1 LYVAPKPSEMFSDAS
16 TGTAVAERFEAYK
29 AAMRDSHARSD
40 QGDLR
45 FVPEQGIVKV
55 GQATQA
61 AARLDTI
68 TKGLS
73 ADAAASMQGDLD
85 ALKTMLA
92 DLSKDWTTTNPNNSP
107 GLVPYDLEAPAKLI
121 VPRVTPLR
129 NSLPRNNS
137 GKGNAREFRRIT
149 GWTNSGT
156 GGIADAMAFFNS
168 ESVSNTF
175 GGVTGLRRPNKI
187 TYASDTKTASYVEQ
201 GLSDSVTFKAQFA
214 GQGFDDIRQLSQTAL
229 LWASMGAE
237 ERALLFGRGASGK
250 GYAGA
255 VAAPTISAVGAN
267 TGGAITNGTYRV
279 IVTARAGGGESV
291 VSNEV
296 TATTT
301 GTGTITVTVT
311 SEPTGA
317 LGYNLYVSQAGG
329 GASSETFQTSFVG
342 NTFVLTTQPTNTGA
356 AIPGAD
362 STSNANGYDG
372 FLTVLAD
379 PTQSGYVKRVNA
391 SVTSDDPWQQAFMTL
406 YGAAIQPGGGANGDK
421 RLADPDEIW
430 VDGGIRKKLG
440 DFLKGTATS
449 SNYRIA
455 FDIGPSGHAIGE
467 VVNGIANQVT
477 GKMVDLDVHPYM
489 PLGASM
495 IRSRTLPIPNT
506 EIGATSE
513 VVNVVD
519 YLSYSWPEIQMTY
532 DQSTYWFG
540 TLVHYAPAWSGLLLG
555 LQ

>member
-1 LYVAPKPSEMFSDAS
+1 MYVAPKPSEMFSDAPN
-16 TGTAVAERFEAYK
+16 GTAVAERFEAYK
-29 AAMRDSHARSD
+29 AALDASHQRSAS
-40 QGDLR
+40 GSYR
-45 FVPEQGIVKV
+45 FIPEQGIVKT
-55 GQATQA
+55 GQADQIA
-61 AARLDTI
+61 QRLDTI

-73 ADAAASMQGDLD
+73 AEAATSMAGDLD

-92 DLSKDWTTTNPNNSP
+92 DLGKDWTTTNPNSSP
-107 GLVPYDLEAPAKLI
+107 GLVPYDLEEGAKLI

-129 NSLPRNNS
+129 NSLTRNNS

-156 GGIADAMAFFNS
+156 GGIADAMAFFDS
-168 ESVSNTF
+168 QSVTNTF

-201 GLSDSVTFKAQFA
+201 GLSDSVTWKAQFA
-214 GQGFDDIRQLSQTAL
+214 GQGFANIRQLSQTAL

-237 ERALLFGRGASGK
+237 ERALLYGRGAAGK

-255 VAAPTISAVGAN
+255 VSAPVISIASSA
-267 TGGAITNGTYRV
+267 TGGSVAAATYFV
-279 IVTARAGGGESV
+279 KVTARAGGGESV

-296 TATTT
+296 NT
-301 GTGTITVTVT
+301 GALSGSTNQFTVTVAT
-311 SEPTGA
+311 EPNGA
-317 LGYNLYVSQAGG
+317 LGYNLYVSTSTGT
-329 GASSETFQTSFVG
+329 ETFVQSFVG
-342 NTFVLTTQPTNTGA
+342 NTVTITTTPAGGGA
-356 AIPGAD
+356 AMPGAD
-362 STSNANGYDG
+362 STSNAQGYDG

-379 PTQSGYVKRVNA
+379 PAQSGYVKRVNA
-391 SVTSDDPWQQAFMTL
+391 AITSDDPWQQAFLTL
-406 YGAAIQPGGGANGDK
+406 YGASIQPGGGANLDK

-430 VDGGIRKKLG
+430 VDGVIRKKLG
-440 DFLKGTATS
+440 DYLKGSATS

-455 FDIGPSGHAIGE
+455 FDQGPGGHIIGE

-477 GKMVDLDVHPYM
+477 GKMVDLAVHPYM

-495 IRSRTLPIPNT
+495 VRSRTLPIPNT
-506 EIGATSE
+506 EIGNTSE
-513 VVNVVD
+513 VINVQD
-519 YLSYSWPEIQMTY
+519 YMAYEWPEIQMTW

-555 LQ
+555 LS